1 MIKDY
6 NDNII
11 EELGLTELQVLNI
24 VSVWYFSDMINEVFK
39 SNLDEM
45 EVGEV
50 ARNLFDE
57 KYEEIK
63 LIRDSKS
70 LL

>member
-39 SNLDEM
+39 SNIDEM